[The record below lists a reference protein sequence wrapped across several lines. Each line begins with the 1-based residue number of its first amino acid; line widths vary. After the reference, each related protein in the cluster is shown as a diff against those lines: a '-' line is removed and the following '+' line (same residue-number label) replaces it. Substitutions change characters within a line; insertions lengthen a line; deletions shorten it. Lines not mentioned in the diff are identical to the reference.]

1 MKKIKTIT
9 SLTLAGA
16 LLLAPFGNV
25 IHAQE
30 VKEELL
36 EQYVESNVSNFQFED
51 STYGILDVKTIEEE
65 DKVISEVYGGA
76 ELVSKTILYKIDG
89 KIEEFDNLG
98 NKQVSYIEDYIENIN
113 SIQDIENPET
123 VLDMSAIE
131 EEVSAEDIH
140 NNSIKAASY
149 KVPSGYNYFK
159 KEYSS
164 AWKATGNLYKKTD
177 VSFGKEYKFEFSK
190 GTKFSTAVSILT
202 TIGNF
207 NVAATL
213 ITLGI
218 TVVGA
223 AIDAYAAG
231 QYKVRYT
238 TDNFIV
244 VCNGVHGLS
253 TYQTGVDAYVYNS
266 TNGYLSIER
275 IRVDG
280 DTRSHSDIIHAGIY
294 NVMIYNS

>member
-1 MKKIKTIT
+1 MEKKAYI

-16 LLLAPFGNV
+16 LLLTPFGNV

-30 VKEELL
+30 VEEELL
-36 EQYVESNVSNFQFED
+36 EQYAENNVSNFQIED
-51 STYGILDVKTIEEE
+51 QKYGILDVKTIEEE
-65 DKVISEVYGGA
+65 DKVITEVYGGT
-76 ELVSKTILYKIDG
+76 ELVSKTILYKTDG
-89 KIEEFDNLG
+89 KIEEFDSLG
-98 NKQVSYIEDYIENIN
+98 NEQVSYIEDYIENIHSIKDIEDPSTVSDMSEITEVDNNN
-113 SIQDIENPET
+113 SIQ
-123 VLDMSAIE
+123 
-131 EEVSAEDIH
+131 
-140 NNSIKAASY
+140 AAGY

-177 VSFGKEYKFEFSK
+177 VSYGKEYKFEFSP
-190 GTKFSTAVSILT
+190 GTKFSTIVSIFT

-213 ITLGI
+213 VSLGI
-218 TVVGA
+218 TVVGT

-231 QYKVRYT
+231 KYKVRYT

-266 TNGYLSIER
+266 TNGKLSIER